1 MIRSMTGFG
10 SAERQFE
17 QWLMRAEVR
26 SVNHKELQI
35 SFRTPDA
42 LKSRETALQ
51 KIMEKHVSRGHLYLW
66 LNCEGVSGSTETLVD
81 EERLAGYLRVFRR
94 VAEQEGVALQ
104 ADIGG
109 MIRLPEV
116 LSDATA
122 EDELTEQLWPGV
134 LETVGAAME
143 SLVDMRREEGR
154 HLARQLIE
162 LADGITGLVDRI
174 EQEQDSFVPG
184 YRDRLL
190 ERIDKLLQGTG
201 VEVKEETIAR
211 EVAVYADRS
220 DVSEEIARLRS
231 HVSQFRDALQSEEIE
246 PVGRKMEFLGQE
258 MLRESGTIAA
268 KVPAGPQV
276 EHVLDLK
283 SHVEKLREQV
293 RNVE

>member
-1 MIRSMTGFG
+1 MTGFG
-10 SAERQFE
+10 SAEKQL
-17 QWLMRAEVR
+17 QGWLLRSEVR

-35 SFRTPDA
+35 SFRTPDV
-42 LKSRETALQ
+42 LNSRETALQ
-51 KIMEKHVSRGHLYLW
+51 KVMEKHVCRGHLYLW
-66 LNCEGVSGSTETLVD
+66 LSCEAVSGRTESLVD
-81 EERLAGYLRVFRR
+81 EERLADYLRVFKR
-94 VAEQEGVALQ
+94 VAQAEGVALQ
-104 ADIGG
+104 ADVGG

-116 LSDATA
+116 LKDVSA
-122 EDELTEQLWPGV
+122 EDELADELWPGV
-134 LETVGAAME
+134 VDTVDAAME
-143 SLVDMRREEGR
+143 SLVEMRRAEGR
-154 HLARQLIE
+154 NLAEQLTD

-190 ERIDKLLQGTG
+190 ERIDRLLQGTG

-231 HVSQFRDALQSEEIE
+231 HVAQFRDALDSEETE

-268 KVPAGPQV
+268 KVPAGQQV
-276 EHVLDLK
+276 EYVLELK

>member
-1 MIRSMTGFG
+1 MTGFG
-10 SAERQFE
+10 SAEKQLDE
-17 QWLMRAEVR
+17 WILRAEVR

-35 SFRTPDA
+35 SFRIPDV

-51 KIMEKHVSRGHLYLW
+51 KVMEKHVSRGHLYLW
-66 LNCEGVSGSTETLVD
+66 LSCEAVSDRVETLVD
-81 EERLAGYLRVFRR
+81 EERLAGYLRVLKR
-94 VAEQEGVALQ
+94 VADQ
-104 ADIGG
+104 ADVPCRIDLAG
-109 MIRLPEV
+109 MLRLPDMLAEA
-116 LSDATA
+116 SA
-122 EDELTEQLWPGV
+122 EDDLTDELWPGV
-134 LETVGAAME
+134 LDTVEAAME
-143 SLVDMRREEGR
+143 SLVEMRRAEGR
-154 HLARQLIE
+154 N
-162 LADGITGLVDRI
+162 LADQLGELGDGINELVDRI

-190 ERIDKLLQGTG
+190 ERIDRLLQGTG

-231 HVSQFRDALQSEEIE
+231 HVSQFRDALDSEETE

-276 EHVLDLK
+276 EFVLDLK
-283 SHVEKLREQV
+283 SHVERLREQV